1 MQLVIGFP
9 GSAPD
14 LHRAFVTR
22 AVPILQGDPR
32 IVGVGAAGSWADDT
46 MDVHSDLDLV
56 IAVEP
61 QSFETVLTDRPRIA
75 ASLGQLVAAFTGD
88 HVGEPRV
95 LICLYDAPL
104 LHVDLKFVAIDQVGT
119 TVDRPVVLSECA
131 GGEFSNALERSY
143 TGYPRPDPAWIEARF
158 WTWIHYG
165 ASKVARGELYEALDL
180 LAFLRARVLGPLILE
195 RVGERPAGVRRLERS
210 APEWAARLHA
220 TVPPH
225 DPRACL
231 EALARCAEIYR
242 DVRPAPT
249 AATSRAETVAMS
261 HLQDVAGRL

>member
-1 MQLVIGFP
+1 MQLAIGFP

-14 LHRAFVTR
+14 PHRAFVSR
-22 AVPILQGDPR
+22 ALPILQGDPR
-32 IVGVGAAGSWADDT
+32 IVGVAAAGSWADDT

-61 QSFETVLTDRPRIA
+61 RSFEAVLTDRPRIA
-75 ASLGQLVAAFTGD
+75 ASLGQLLAAFTGD

-119 TVDRPVVLSECA
+119 TVDRPVVLSERA
-131 GGEFSNALERSY
+131 GGELSN
-143 TGYPRPDPAWIEARF
+143 
-158 WTWIHYG
+158 
-165 ASKVARGELYEALDL
+165 ALDL